1 MYLFFKLTRSVFM
14 KIAILGGTGA
24 LGKGLASRWI
34 KANHEVLIGS
44 RDLAKAQEVAVELG
58 LPKSSAYLNVDAA
71 VQCEIACITVPF
83 AHQES
88 TLSSIEDKLANKIL
102 IDATVPL
109 VPPKV
114 MRVQLPKEGSAALK
128 AQSLLGEATI
138 VVSAFQNISA
148 ELLQTDK
155 EIDCDVLVA
164 GDFLEART
172 TVIGLVED
180 AGLKGWHA
188 GPLCNSVAAEALTS
202 ILIAINKKHSLQHS
216 GIKITGI

>member
-1 MYLFFKLTRSVFM
+1 M

-44 RDLAKAQEVAVELG
+44 RDINKAQEIAVELG
-58 LPKSSAYLNVDAA
+58 LESSAGMLNIDAA
-71 VQCEIACITVPF
+71 ELSDIACLTVPF
-83 AHQES
+83 AHQEA
-88 TLSSIEDKLANKIL
+88 TLSTIGNKLEDKIL

-114 MRVQLPKEGSAALK
+114 MRVQLPPEGSAAMK
-128 AQSLLGEATI
+128 AQSIMGEGTK

-155 EIDCDVLVA
+155 EIDCDVLVS
-164 GDFLEART
+164 GDFLEARA
-172 TVIGLVED
+172 TVIDLAAD
-180 AGLKGWHA
+180 AGLTGWHA

-216 GIKITGI
+216 GIKITGH

>member
-1 MYLFFKLTRSVFM
+1 M

-58 LPKSSAYLNVDAA
+58 LPKSSAYLNIDAA
-71 VQCEIACITVPF
+71 VPF

-88 TLSSIEDKLANKIL
+88 TLLNIEDKLANKIL

-128 AQSLLGEATI
+128 AQSLLGEGTI

-216 GIKITGI
+216 GIKITSI

>member
-1 MYLFFKLTRSVFM
+1 M

-44 RDLAKAQEVAVELG
+44 RDIEKAKQIAEELG
-58 LPKSSAYLNVDAA
+58 LPSTSGMLNIDAA
-71 VQCEIACITVPF
+71 REGEIACITVPF
-83 AHQES
+83 AHQEA
-88 TLSSIEDKLANKIL
+88 TLLSVENNLQDKIL

-114 MRVQLPKEGSAALK
+114 MRVQLPKEGSACMK
-128 AQSLLGEATI
+128 AQAILGEGTK

-155 EIDCDVLVA
+155 NIDCDVLVS
-164 GDFLEART
+164 GDFLEARA

-180 AGLKGWHA
+180 AGLTGWHA

>member
-1 MYLFFKLTRSVFM
+1 M

-34 KANHEVLIGS
+34 KAKHEVLIGS
-44 RDLAKAQEVAVELG
+44 RDINKAKQIAEELG
-58 LPKSSAYLNVDAA
+58 LTESSGMLNIDAA
-71 VQCEIACITVPF
+71 ESAEIACITVPF
-83 AHQES
+83 AHQEQ
-88 TLSSIEDKLANKIL
+88 TLKSIENKLKDKIL

-114 MRVQLPKEGSAALK
+114 MRVQLPSEGSAAMK
-128 AQSLLGEATI
+128 AQGILGEDSI

-148 ELLQTDK
+148 ELLQTDQ
-155 EIDCDVLVA
+155 EIDCDVLVS

-172 TVIGLVED
+172 TVIALVAD

-202 ILIAINKKHSLQHS
+202 ILIAINKKHSLKHS
-216 GIKITGI
+216 GIKITGL

>member
-1 MYLFFKLTRSVFM
+1 M

-24 LGKGLASRWI
+24 LGKGLASRWM

-44 RDLAKAQEVAVELG
+44 RDIAKAKEIVAELG
-58 LPKSSAYLNVDAA
+58 LPDSHAYMNIDAA
-71 VQCEIACITVPF
+71 EHCDIACITVPF
-83 AHQES
+83 AHQEA
-88 TLSSIEDKLANKIL
+88 TLLSVDKKLKDKIL

-128 AQSLLGEATI
+128 AQGLLGEDTI

-155 EIDCDVLVA
+155 KIDCDVLVS

-202 ILIAINKKHSLQHS
+202 ILIAINKKHALQHS

>member
-1 MYLFFKLTRSVFM
+1 
-14 KIAILGGTGA
+14 
-24 LGKGLASRWI
+24 
-34 KANHEVLIGS
+34 
-44 RDLAKAQEVAVELG
+44 
-58 LPKSSAYLNVDAA
+58 
-71 VQCEIACITVPF
+71 
-83 AHQES
+83 
-88 TLSSIEDKLANKIL
+88 
-102 IDATVPL
+102 
-109 VPPKV
+109 

-128 AQSLLGEATI
+128 AQGLLGEDTI

-155 EIDCDVLVA
+155 KIDCDVLVS

-202 ILIAINKKHSLQHS
+202 ILIAINKKHALQHS

>member
-1 MYLFFKLTRSVFM
+1 M

-34 KANHEVLIGS
+34 KAKHEVLIGS
-44 RDLAKAQEVAVELG
+44 RDLAKAQEIALELG
-58 LPKSSAYLNVDAA
+58 IASSSGMLNIDAA
-71 VQCEIACITVPF
+71 EHCDIACITVPF
-83 AHQES
+83 AHQEA
-88 TLSSIEDKLANKIL
+88 TLLSIEKKLHDKIL

-114 MRVQLPKEGSAALK
+114 MRVQLPAEGSAAMK
-128 AQSLLGEATI
+128 AQSILGEGTK

-148 ELLQTDK
+148 ELLQTEK
-155 EIDCDVLVA
+155 EIDCDVLVS

-172 TVIGLVED
+172 IVIGLAAD

-202 ILIAINKKHSLQHS
+202 ILIAINKKHSLKHS
-216 GIKITGI
+216 GIKITGL

>member
-1 MYLFFKLTRSVFM
+1 M

-34 KANHEVLIGS
+34 KAKHEVLIGS
-44 RDLAKAQEVAVELG
+44 RDINKAKQVAEELG
-58 LPKSSAYLNVDAA
+58 LTESSGMLNIDAA
-71 VQCEIACITVPF
+71 ELAEIACLTVPF
-83 AHQES
+83 AHQEQ
-88 TLSSIEDKLANKIL
+88 TLKSIENKLKDKIL

-114 MRVQLPKEGSAALK
+114 MRVQLPSEGSAAMK
-128 AQSLLGEATI
+128 AQGILGEDTI
-138 VVSAFQNISA
+138 VISAFQNISA

-155 EIDCDVLVA
+155 EIDCDVLVS

-172 TVIGLVED
+172 TVIALVAD

-202 ILIAINKKHSLQHS
+202 ILITINKKHSLKHS
-216 GIKITGI
+216 GIKITGL

>member
-1 MYLFFKLTRSVFM
+1 M

-24 LGKGLASRWI
+24 LGKGLASRWM

-44 RDLAKAQEVAVELG
+44 RDIAKAKEIVAELG
-58 LPKSSAYLNVDAA
+58 LPDSHAYLNIDAA
-71 VQCEIACITVPF
+71 EHCDIACITVPF
-83 AHQES
+83 AHQEA
-88 TLSSIEDKLANKIL
+88 TLLSVDKKLKDKIL

-128 AQSLLGEATI
+128 AQGLLGEDTI
-138 VVSAFQNISA
+138 VVSAFQNISD

-155 EIDCDVLVA
+155 KIDCDVLVS

-202 ILIAINKKHSLQHS
+202 ILIAINKKHALQHS